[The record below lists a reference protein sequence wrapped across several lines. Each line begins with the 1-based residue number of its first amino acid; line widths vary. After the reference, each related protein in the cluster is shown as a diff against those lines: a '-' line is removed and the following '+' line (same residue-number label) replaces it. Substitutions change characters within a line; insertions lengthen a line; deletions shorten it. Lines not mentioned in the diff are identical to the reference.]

1 MKRLLIAIAVCALC
15 ACQNGNAVLDNGL
28 MRLEFDRETGDLL
41 SMTDLETGYEYLDT
55 SAEPQRLWSI
65 VPLAEGDEIVE
76 PTKVKVRKLSRHEAQ
91 LSWSN
96 DGAFSLVARVR
107 LDKEKPLSY
116 WSVEMSDYDGAK
128 IQELIFPHLT
138 NIKAFTNEEILLSDW
153 TGALYKNPRASQ
165 TSLSLF
171 KRNHKHHA
179 MQLSAIYGDE
189 PSGLYLATN
198 DAEAYGKNFLIEFRD
213 ALTDYKMINFLEIA
227 SDKHTY
233 RPPYDFV
240 LGTLHGNWYDAAL
253 IYREWALQQEWVK
266 NCRLHSGKMNEWLPE
281 TDIWMW
287 NRGYSSNV
295 LPEAEDLKEYL
306 GDYNVSVLWHW
317 WHNGPYDDAFPEY
330 LPPREGRES
339 FVKAVAKAKSKG
351 INMTPYMNS
360 FQWGGATNS
369 FREKGVERY
378 VARKADGSTL
388 AHIYNKFTENPLVPV
403 CITQEFWRETYSG
416 LCDTVINSYGCSGVY
431 MDQTCNQYLCY
442 NPEHGHSVGGGNYWV
457 KGYLKLVE
465 RVREKTPENNPILT
479 GEGSGEDWMAHL
491 DGFLTLESS
500 RERMSGIKNSS
511 VIPLFNAVYHE
522 NAITFGNFGG
532 FTYPPYDEF
541 WPKEFRAPN
550 TETLLP
556 ATYNKQLR
564 LEQAR
569 TFVWGIQP
577 MIVNYHAFARK
588 ARPVEMRFIKELVA
602 KRKEYKEYLQY
613 GKMMRAPKFAN
624 DYAEEIDIAQMST
637 YGYKTKGTNLF
648 PHKKVV
654 PMLYSS
660 AWRNDKG
667 DILLTFVN
675 IDEEAKDMS
684 FSINPT
690 ELGLAKEGKMLVN
703 GKEVQEWPTEGNE
716 WTKRLP
722 IEGCST
728 VTIELFNN
736 NN

>member
-55 SAEPQRLWSI
+55 TAEPQRLWSI

-76 PTKVKVRKLSRHEAQ
+76 PTKVKVRKLSRHEVQ
-91 LSWSN
+91 LSWSDN
-96 DGAFSLVARVR
+96 GAFSLVARVR

-171 KRNHKHHA
+171 KRNHKHHT

-198 DAEAYGKNFLIEFRD
+198 DAESYGKNFLIEFRD

-227 SDKHTY
+227 SDKHIY
-233 RPPYDFV
+233 KPPYDFV

-295 LPEAEDLKEYL
+295 LPEAEDLKAFL
-306 GDYNVSVLWHW
+306 GDDYNVSVLWHW

-360 FQWGGATNS
+360 IQWGESRKSWKELNI
-369 FREKGVERY
+369 EQY
-378 VARKADGSTL
+378 VARKADGSTHSQ
-388 AHIYNKFTENPLVPV
+388 AYNKFTGNA
-403 CITQEFWRETYSG
+403 ITPMCMSQEFWHEKYSD
-416 LCDTVINSYGCSGVY
+416 LCDTVVNDYGCTGVY
-431 MDQTCNQYLCY
+431 MDQACLSFRCY
-442 NPEHGHSVGGGNYWV
+442 AENHGHTVGGGNYWV
-457 KGYLKLVE
+457 KNYHRFVE
-465 RVREKTPENNPILT
+465 RIREKTADANPILA
-479 GEGSGEDWMAHL
+479 GEGSGEEWLAYL
-491 DGFLTLESS
+491 DAFLTLESS
-500 RERMSGIKNSS
+500 GERMSGLIDYEN
-511 VIPLFNAVYHE
+511 IPLFNAIYHE
-522 NAITFGNFGG
+522 HAICFGNFGG

-556 ATYNKQLR
+556 ATYNTQLR
-564 LEQAR
+564 MEQAR
-569 TFVWGIQP
+569 TFVWGVQP
-577 MIVNYHAFARK
+577 MVVNYHDFTRK
-588 ARPVEMRFIKELVA
+588 ARPVEMKFIKELVA

-613 GKMMRAPKFAN
+613 GKLLRTPKLA
-624 DYAEEIDIAQMST
+624 DDHAQEIDIAQMST
-637 YGYKTKGTNLF
+637 YGYKTKGANLF
-648 PHKKVV
+648 PHSKVV

-660 AWRNDKG
+660 AWRNSEG
-667 DILLTFVN
+667 NILLTFVN
-675 IDEEAKDMS
+675 ISEESKPLS
-684 FSINPT
+684 FTVNPS
-690 ELGLAKEGKMLVN
+690 EYGLSASGKMLIN
-703 GKEVQEWPTEGNE
+703 GVESAEWPATESE
-716 WTKRLP
+716 WGTSLN

-728 VTIELFNN
+728 VVIELKNY
-736 NN
+736 